1 MTTVRQLLDGKSP
14 EVHAV
19 APEAAVIDAIR
30 LMAEKGIGA
39 VLVMDGPKLV
49 GILSERDYA
58 RKIVLRDRSS
68 RDTAVAEIMTAQ
80 VVTVSPGE
88 QVEHCLQLV
97 TDYASA
103 TCRWWRARR
112 CWGDLHR
119 RPGEVGDRCA
129 AAGAG
134 PAAAVHRGGV
144 SFRWPCG
151 PPARQQQMQKQKQ
164 RLPDTSERRRAWAC
178 RTRRK
183 YVPGLDGA
191 IHGAN
196 GPARPCPPPLETFP
210 RARCVHAL
218 CLAFGSRQPW
228 LATAFDFAFF

>member
-19 APEAAVIDAIR
+19 APDAAVIDAIR

-39 VLVMDGPKLV
+39 VLVMDGPRLV

-97 TDYASA
+97 TDYRIRHLPVIDNDELKGIVSI
-103 TCRWWRARR
+103 
-112 CWGDLHR
+112 GDLVKHR
-119 RPGEVGDRCA
+119 
-129 AAGAG
+129 
-134 PAAAVHRGGV
+134 
-144 SFRWPCG
+144 
-151 PPARQQQMQKQKQ
+151 
-164 RLPDTSERRRAWAC
+164 
-178 RTRRK
+178 
-183 YVPGLDGA
+183 LDEKELE
-191 IHGAN
+191 AN
-196 GPARPCPPPLETFP
+196 VLLEIS
-210 RARCVHAL
+210 RMHA
-218 CLAFGSRQPW
+218 
-228 LATAFDFAFF
+228 